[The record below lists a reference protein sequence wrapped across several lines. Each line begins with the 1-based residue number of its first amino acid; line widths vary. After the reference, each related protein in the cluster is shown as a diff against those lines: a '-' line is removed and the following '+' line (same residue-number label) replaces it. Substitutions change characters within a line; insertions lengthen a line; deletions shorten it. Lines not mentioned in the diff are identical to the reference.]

1 MGSVILND
9 IRIYAFHG
17 CMEEEARI
25 GSDYIIN
32 LVVETN
38 MMRASQSDEL
48 KDAVDYVNLLAIVK
62 KEMSIRSKLL
72 EHVAQRIID
81 QIMMEFAKVNAVEI
95 TVAKQNPPIK
105 GDIKEVCVRLKKQ
118 RQNLKY

>member
-17 CMEEEARI
+17 CMKEEARI
-25 GSDYIIN
+25 GSDYIVN
-32 LVVETN
+32 LMVDTN
-38 MMRASQSDEL
+38 MEEASRSDEL
-48 KDAVDYVNLLAIVK
+48 KDAVDYVKLLDIVK
-62 KEMSIRSKLL
+62 EEMSIRSKLL

-81 QIMMEFAKVNAVEI
+81 QVMKNFARVDTVYI

-105 GDIKEVCVRLKKQ
+105 GDIREVSIRLKKQ
-118 RQNLKY
+118 R

>member
-25 GSDYIIN
+25 GRDYIVNIE
-32 LVVETN
+32 VETN
-38 MMRASQSDEL
+38 MEEASRSDDL
-48 KDAVDYVNLLAIVK
+48 DDAIDYVKLLDVVK
-62 KEMSIRSKLL
+62 NEMLIRSKLL

-81 QIMMEFAKVNAVEI
+81 QVMKNFTRVDTVYI

-105 GDIKEVCVRLKKQ
+105 GDIREVSIRLKKQ
-118 RQNLKY
+118 R

>member
-25 GSDYIIN
+25 GSDYVVN
-32 LVVETN
+32 LEVETN
-38 MMRASQSDEL
+38 MEEASRSDDL
-48 KDAVDYVNLLAIVK
+48 DDAIDYVKLLDIVK
-62 KEMSIRSKLL
+62 NEMLIRSKLL
-72 EHVAQRIID
+72 EHVVQRIIQ
-81 QIMMEFAKVNAVEI
+81 QIMKDFAKVNAVEI

-118 RQNLKY
+118 R

>member
-1 MGSVILND
+1 MGSIILKD

-38 MMRASQSDEL
+38 MKRASQSDEL
-48 KDAVDYVNLLAIVK
+48 KDAIDYVNLLAIVK
-62 KEMSIRSKLL
+62 KEMSIRSNLL
-72 EHVAQRIID
+72 EHVARRIID
-81 QIMMEFAKVNAVEI
+81 EIMKNFPRVDAVNI
-95 TVAKQNPPIK
+95 KVAKQNPPIE
-105 GDIKEVCVRLKKQ
+105 GDVREVCIKFKEKR
-118 RQNLKY
+118 